1 MDELEQNYEFLEQ
14 FDLRIGEVIDVSIA
28 ENKLK
33 TNLIILKNAEIT
45 PFFDNSP
52 VIKKN
57 LKTILKHCETP
68 KKKIFF
74 KNEELLKLME
84 YGFDD
89 LIPDSA
95 FTGLEFDKAG
105 VRYKILGYSPT
116 DKTGILFKK
125 LDGKILLVINFPKHP
140 GKLLWNVKG
149 EYNAD
154 KVGLTQCLA
163 DLKQLPSATLYT
175 TSAAME

>member
-1 MDELEQNYEFLEQ
+1 MDELEQNYEFLER
-14 FDLRIGEVIDVSIA
+14 FDLRIGDVIDISIA
-28 ENKLK
+28 KNQLK

-45 PFFDNSP
+45 PFFDSLP
-52 VIKKN
+52 IIKNN
-57 LKTILKHCETP
+57 LKNILNHCETP
-68 KKKIFF
+68 KKKVFL
-74 KNEELLKLME
+74 KSDELLKLME
-84 YGFDD
+84 YGFND

-163 DLKQLPSATLYT
+163 DLHSSSSTVYT
-175 TSAAME
+175 TSAVME